1 MSDFDPLEKF
11 KEGEEFAR
19 KVYLR
24 KTRKT
29 IGIFY
34 LLISTYIPVSI
45 GLSVAYSYFLINTP
59 FSYLM
64 RVVIYSPLI
73 YIFYII
79 FSSILLFRLRKI
91 PEIMKKIREINVNRS
106 GLNKAFFSKPFYF
119 FFSIGTILLLSYGT
133 IVLGGEVGK
142 ILGIMENFI
151 ILLLIIKYFHSV
163 FSMLKVDKPSKE
175 DYIALIGAIIGFSFG
190 TLVTPYFFLVFSA
203 SWMYAGLS
211 ILKKYW

>member
-34 LLISTYIPVSI
+34 LLISTYIPLSF
-45 GLSVAYSYFLINTP
+45 GLSIAYSYFLINTP

-91 PEIMKKIREINVNRS
+91 PEIMKKIRDINVNRS
-106 GLNKAFFSKPFYF
+106 GLNRAFSKPFYF
-119 FFSIGTILLLSYGT
+119 FLSIGAVSLLNYGA
-133 IVLGGEVGK
+133 IALGGEIGN
-142 ILGIMENFI
+142 ILGIMENFV
-151 ILLLIIKYFHSV
+151 ILLLIIRYFHSV
-163 FSMLKVDKPSKE
+163 FSMLKVDKLSKE
-175 DYIALIGAIIGFSFG
+175 DYIALIGAIIGFSLG
-190 TLVTPYFFLVFSA
+190 TLVTP
-203 SWMYAGLS
+203 YAGLS